1 MSSLKFLENIDVY
14 PCPDGEGNWELYIRT
29 DTSDQ
34 PLGDRYSMG
43 GVPPPLVYSFKK
55 FDEAKEASED
65 WIDYLRKRKREMK

>member
-1 MSSLKFLENIDVY
+1 MSSLKFLDNIDVY

-43 GVPPPLVYSFKK
+43 GNPPPLVYVFKK
-55 FDEAKEASED
+55 FAEAKEASED
-65 WIDYLRKRKREMK
+65 WMEYFRKRKREMK